1 MEILTTM
8 IDFFKKGAEIA
19 LLLLLFPVIWP
30 IYVVHDNLPCQRH
43 VTYYDCAVAGI
54 LWVLGT
60 ILYALACFVSCEAY
74 FGITFV
80 HDAGYLGHVLM
91 CIGVPLAIFIAP
103 DVLYYIFKII
113 KNND

>member
-30 IYVVHDNLPCQRH
+30 IYVVHDFLHQKN
-43 VTYYDCAVAGI
+43 VTYYDCTVSGI

-60 ILYALACFVSCEAY
+60 IHYALACFVLCEAY

-80 HDAGYLGHVLM
+80 YDARYLEHVLM
-91 CIGVPLAIFIAP
+91 GLGAVFAIFIAP
-103 DVLYYIFKII
+103 NVLYYIFKII
-113 KNND
+113 KK